1 MGKIVRRLMNGYEDV
16 AEWSSD
22 DPASYEAA
30 QATLEHEIHSGYEAV
45 AQIDGRNQPVQEL
58 PQDAELVILTTA
70 MGGG

>member
-22 DPASYEAA
+22 DPGSYEAA
-30 QATLEHEIHSGYEAV
+30 RAKLQHEMEGGYEAV
-45 AQIDGRNQPVQEL
+45 SQIDGRNEPVQDL

>member
-30 QATLEHEIHSGYEAV
+30 QATLKREIDHGYEAV
-45 AQIDGRNQPVQEL
+45 SQVDGRNEPVHDL